1 MASSHFKLSDFK
13 SEVFSGVGLA
23 RTNRFEVYIT
33 PPRALAS
40 RYGGISNFTSLY
52 AESTN
57 VPMLNITTKPF
68 KIFGPSYQR
77 PITSEYGGEG
87 INFTFHVDRNFQ
99 VRRFF
104 EDWMHE
110 VIHPERFTVGYLE
123 NYATTIT
130 IAQLDEQ
137 ENKTYEIELLEA
149 FPRNIN
155 LMELN
160 NASMN
165 QTHRLNV
172 LFAYRYWKRIGFLD
186 TTTPVDIPRV
196 IQNPQVPV
204 PDDRLPET
212 RKQWNW
218 STGTLDE
225 QPGSDLPPS
234 A

>member
-13 SEVFSGVGLA
+13 ADVLSGVGLA

-40 RYGGISNFTSLY
+40 RYGSISNFTSLY
-52 AESTN
+52 AEATN
-57 VPMLNITTKPF
+57 VPTFNIAVKPF
-68 KIFGPSYQR
+68 KIFGPTYQR

-87 INFTFHVDRNFQ
+87 INFTFHVDRNFN
-99 VRRFF
+99 VRKFF

-110 VIHPERFTVGYLE
+110 IIHPERFTVGYLE

-137 ENKTYEIELLEA
+137 DEKTYEVELLEA

-160 NASMN
+160 NASTN

-172 LFAYRYWKRIGFLD
+172 LFAYRYWKRIGPD
-186 TTTPVDIPRV
+186 VEVTPVDIPRV
-196 IQNPQVPV
+196 IQHPTVPT
-204 PDDRLPET
+204 PDVRLPET
-212 RKQWNW
+212 RRQFNW
-218 STGTLDE
+218 STGTLEE

-234 A
+234 P